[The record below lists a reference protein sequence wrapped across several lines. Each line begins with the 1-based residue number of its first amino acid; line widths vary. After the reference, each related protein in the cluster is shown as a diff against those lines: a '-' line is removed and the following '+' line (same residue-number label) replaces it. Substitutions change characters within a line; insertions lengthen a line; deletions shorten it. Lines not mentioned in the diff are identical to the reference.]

1 MSSASYQLMGCTL
14 TARLNCSGNAYSDI
28 PSSQQRYK
36 CNERPDC
43 HFPPDINYAEA
54 GKKVLFFVMRRPNW
68 LRVFSLLI
76 LRRSDQVR
84 VERQE
89 RRQLWRVDWQAKDFD
104 RHCSECMDKLWVLSV
119 NVLSSTN
126 STFVIDLLISHSLLK
141 KRTVVAPKVKGTGT
155 S

>member
-1 MSSASYQLMGCTL
+1 M
-14 TARLNCSGNAYSDI
+14 
-28 PSSQQRYK
+28 K
-36 CNERPDC
+36 RPD
-43 HFPPDINYAEA
+43 
-54 GKKVLFFVMRRPNW
+54 W
-68 LRVFSLLI
+68 LRVLSLLI
-76 LRRSDQVR
+76 LRRPDRVR

-89 RRQLWRVDWQAKDFD
+89 GWQFWRVDWQAKDFD

-126 STFVIDLLISHSLLK
+126 STLVINLLISHSLLK